1 MVTVNG
7 KNIDIAG
14 KSLSEYLA
22 EAGYCTERIAAEL
35 QGEIV
40 PKSRYDETILKDGD
54 VLEVVSFVGGG

>member
-7 KNIDIAG
+7 KERDAAG
-14 KSLSEYLA
+14 KSLGEYLA
-22 EAGYCTERIAAEL
+22 EAGYSVERIAVEL

-40 PKSRYDETILKDGD
+40 PKSRYNETILKDGD

>member
-7 KNIDIAG
+7 KEYDIAG
-14 KSLSEYLA
+14 KNLREYLA
-22 EAGYCTERIAAEL
+22 DSGYCTERIAVEL

-40 PKSRYDETILKDGD
+40 PKSRYEETILKDGD